1 MLKGNFKEEL
11 ERKALDLIMQQQ
23 DAFTANFIIMV
34 LRAEYDDNVSFED
47 VADVVINAIEFC
59 LSEGYLDAFEGFRY
73 KVDPIKQ
80 IEFNNKHEETAS
92 I

>member
-1 MLKGNFKEEL
+1 MLSKNFKEEL

-23 DAFTANFIIMV
+23 DVFTSNFIIKV
-34 LRAEYDDNVSFED
+34 LRAEYEDNISFED

-59 LSEGYLDAFEGFRY
+59 LSKKYLDAFEGFRY

-80 IEFNNKHEETAS
+80 MEFNNNYEETAS
-92 I
+92 V